1 MSSTTTVQKA
11 VNLEKQAE
19 QEITELAR
27 ENGNRHHGL
36 QPSLQYALFARPSRS
51 EQELNT
57 LPFIRAVAYANRLR
71 TAIRAASRYTAY
83 TSDIGEAFR
92 PVVAPWVVKG
102 AYGVSWMYLIG
113 DVSYETYKAKV
124 QGPSPL
130 DLATGLSEN
139 SRLGMVAAKR
149 SIFQGVASMALPAF
163 TIHTAVRQATK
174 AFRNA
179 SSPRVKAWG
188 PTVTGLAIVPFL
200 PYLFDHPVETA
211 VDYFFEKVEQKLVE
225 NHAGPAAAVQAVSD
239 EKRDL

>member
-1 MSSTTTVQKA
+1 MSSTTTTTQK
-11 VNLEKQAE
+11 VVKLERQAE

-27 ENGNRHHGL
+27 ED
-36 QPSLQYALFARPSRS
+36 
-51 EQELNT
+51 
-57 LPFIRAVAYANRLR
+57 VAYANRLR
-71 TAIRAASRYTAY
+71 TAMRAASRYTAY

-92 PVVAPWVVKG
+92 PVVAPWVVRG
-102 AYGVSWMYLIG
+102 AYGVSWLYLVG

-124 QGPSPL
+124 QGPSAL
-130 DLATGLSEN
+130 DSATGLSEN
-139 SRLGMVAAKR
+139 SRLGMIAVKR

-211 VDYFFEKVEQKLVE
+211 VDYFFEKVEQRLVA
-225 NHAGPAAAVQAVSD
+225 NHGGAAAVQAVSD